1 MVTGSD
7 ARMKISAAV
16 QSPSIIAVTRLIV
29 QLSPLI
35 TAPVI
40 ARELGPA
47 GRGLYSACFAATVL
61 APVVLG
67 MGLPLAVR
75 RRASTGA
82 PDATLRA
89 VYLVLPFLVPVAV
102 AVGFLIERY
111 VVTELDPDSA
121 RAFIFGMGC
130 SVGFIA
136 TLCFQSV
143 LIGGRRYGA
152 IALLQ
157 STQPVALT
165 FGVALGW
172 ILGSLTLP
180 WILVCAA
187 ASTLLSTLM
196 GVYLTRISPRGPR
209 SRLRPLARESIAFS
223 GSQAAETASNTLPQI
238 IAVVAIG
245 AHDAGLFAIAITV
258 ASLPMT
264 LGHTIA
270 SVMFRDAAA
279 SVGEAN
285 MRLSALSIRIT
296 ALTASV
302 PVVVLACTTPLLIPL
317 IFGEGFRGSVSIT
330 LICLCGSVLLAVN
343 YVASQM
349 LVAQD
354 KGVLMTAAQLVGLGL
369 SVALMFVLGAALGGA
384 GAALAS
390 VAGWLLTTL
399 ASVRALRLSATSLL
413 FHAGDLRQAFTV
425 VTKGHI
431 DHSAV

>member
-1 MVTGSD
+1 MVASRDPRT
-7 ARMKISAAV
+7 KITAAM

-40 ARELGPA
+40 ARELGPS
-47 GRGLYSACFAATVL
+47 GRGLYAACFAATIL

-75 RRASTGA
+75 RRASIGA
-82 PDATLRA
+82 PESTIRA
-89 VYLVLPFLVPVAV
+89 VYVVLPFLVPAAV
-102 AVGFLIERY
+102 VIGLLIERL
-111 VVTELDPDSA
+111 VITELDPVGT
-121 RAFIFGMGC
+121 RAFLLGMGC

-143 LIGGRRYGA
+143 LIAGQRYGA

-165 FGVALGW
+165 CGVALGW

-180 WILVCAA
+180 WVLVSAA
-187 ASTLLSTLM
+187 ASTLLSTLV
-196 GVYLTRISPRGPR
+196 GVCLTRISPRGPR
-209 SRLRPLARESIAFS
+209 SRLRPLARESVVYS

-238 IAVVAIG
+238 VAVVAIG

-279 SVGEAN
+279 SASEASK
-285 MRLSALSIRIT
+285 RISALSIRIT
-296 ALTASV
+296 ALTVAV
-302 PVVVLACTTPLLIPL
+302 PVVVLGCTTPVLIPL
-317 IFGEGFRGSVSIT
+317 IFGEGFRGSIAMT
-330 LICLCGSVLLAVN
+330 LICLCGSVFLTVN

-349 LVAQD
+349 LVAQ
-354 KGVLMTAAQLVGLGL
+354 GRGGLMTAAQLLGLGVG
-369 SVALMFVLGAALGGA
+369 VALMFILGPHLGGA

-390 VAGWLLTTL
+390 VAGWMVTTL
-399 ASVRALRLSATSLL
+399 SSLRALRLSPTSLL
-413 FHAGDLRQAFTV
+413 FRAGDLRRCFNV
-425 VTKGHI
+425 VAKGHI
-431 DHSAV
+431 DYSAV

>member
-1 MVTGSD
+1 MVADSD
-7 ARMKISAAV
+7 VRMKISAVV
-16 QSPSIIAVTRLIV
+16 QSPSIIALTRLIV

-35 TAPVI
+35 TGPVI

-47 GRGLYSACFAATVL
+47 GRGLYAACFAAMIL
-61 APVVLG
+61 APVILG

-82 PDATLRA
+82 PEATLRTI
-89 VYLVLPFLVPVAV
+89 YIVLPFLVPVAV
-102 AVGFLIERY
+102 AIGFLIERY
-111 VVTELDPDSA
+111 VIAELDPTSA
-121 RAFIFGMGC
+121 RAFIVGMGC

-143 LIGGRRYGA
+143 LIASRRYGA

-180 WILVCAA
+180 WVLTCAA
-187 ASTLLSTLM
+187 ASTLLSTLV

-209 SRLRPLARESIAFS
+209 SRIRPLARESVAFA

-238 IAVVAIG
+238 VAVVAIG

-264 LGHTIA
+264 VGHTIA
-270 SVMFRDAAA
+270 SVMFRDAASLA
-279 SVGEAN
+279 GEAGR
-285 MRLSALSIRIT
+285 RLSALSIRIT
-296 ALTASV
+296 ALTAFV
-302 PVVVLACTTPLLIPL
+302 PVVVLACTTPVLIPL
-317 IFGEGFRGSVSIT
+317 IFGEGFRGSVPIT
-330 LICLCGSVLLAVN
+330 LICLCGSVFLTVN

-354 KGVLMTAAQLVGLGL
+354 KGMLMTAAQLVGLGL
-369 SVALMFVLGAALGGA
+369 SVALMFVIGPVLGGA

-390 VAGWLLTTL
+390 VVGWLVTTI
-399 ASVRALRLSATSLL
+399 ASLRALRLSTASLL
-413 FHAGDLRQAFTV
+413 FDASDIRQSFNV
-425 VTKGHI
+425 VTRGHI
-431 DHSAV
+431 DHGAV

>member
-1 MVTGSD
+1 MVASSD
-7 ARMKISAAV
+7 PRTKISAAM
-16 QSPSIIAVTRLIV
+16 QSPSIISLTRLIV

-40 ARELGPA
+40 ARELGPS
-47 GRGLYSACFAATVL
+47 GRGLYAACFAAMML

-75 RRASTGA
+75 RRASIGA
-82 PDATLRA
+82 PESTIRA
-89 VYLVLPFLVPVAV
+89 VYVVLPFLVPSAV
-102 AVGFLIERY
+102 AIGLLIERY
-111 VVTELDPDSA
+111 VITELDTSGT
-121 RAFIFGMGC
+121 RAFILGMGC

-143 LIGGRRYGA
+143 LIASRRYGA

-165 FGVALGW
+165 SGVALGW

-187 ASTLLSTLM
+187 VSTLISTLV
-196 GVYLTRISPRGPR
+196 GVYLTRISPRGRR
-209 SRLRPLARESIAFS
+209 SRLRPLAQESVAYS

-238 IAVVAIG
+238 VAVVAIG

-279 SVGEAN
+279 SAVEVG
-285 MRLSALSIRIT
+285 RRISALSIRIT
-296 ALTASV
+296 VLTAAV
-302 PVVVLACTTPLLIPL
+302 PVVVLGCTTPVLIPL
-317 IFGEGFRGSVSIT
+317 VFGDGFQGSVSIT
-330 LICLCGSVLLAVN
+330 LICLCGSVFLTLN

-349 LVAQD
+349 LVARGS
-354 KGVLMTAAQLVGLGL
+354 GVLMTAAQLLGLGV
-369 SVALMFVLGAALGGA
+369 SVALMFIVGPYLGGA

-390 VAGWLLTTL
+390 VAGWLVTTL
-399 ASVRALRLSATSLL
+399 ASLRALRLSAASLL
-413 FHAGDLRQAFTV
+413 FRASDFRQCFTV
-425 VTKGHI
+425 VAKGNI